1 MERKDMNRFQI
12 LLDGFARQR
21 GFIKYQIDS
30 YNRFVNYTLQQIIDE
45 IGEIVPESE
54 RLIDF
59 KVKLGRIR
67 IGKPS
72 VKEADGSYREILPME
87 ARLRDVTYAAPIF
100 LEMIPTVA
108 GVEQERAEVKIGELP
123 VMVKSELCPLSM
135 FGREELIQA
144 GEDSEDPGGY
154 FIINGTE
161 RVLVLVEEIAPNKI
175 ILENVRR
182 GAVIQAARINSERVG
197 WGQRHVIERKKDGM
211 LTISFANIKKL
222 PLIVLMMALGLD
234 TDKVIIEAITAK
246 DKYREDVYTNLY
258 EIDVTNMAD
267 ALEFMGRAMKVFQ
280 KEYRRERAEQV
291 IDKYLLPHIG
301 QRKEDRRLKA
311 LYLGGVARKLME
323 LAEGK
328 IKEDDIDHYSNK
340 RLRMS
345 GDLLE
350 VLFRS
355 IMLGRWGLIAR
366 IVYNYQKIAKRG
378 KLPSVGTIVESNV
391 LTNNINSA
399 LATGLWVGGRTGVSQ
414 RLERANFLRTVAHL
428 RNVISPLSTAQEH
441 FEARELHSTHWG
453 RLCPSETP
461 EGPTIGLRKYLATM
475 ASITTGI
482 NEEEVK
488 ESLVKVLDKFQG
500 SKEFSVFVNGAVI
513 GRVGKPQAFVQEIK
527 RQRRNG
533 SFSDQI
539 NVKIDNRAEEIIIN
553 TDSGRVRRPL
563 IVAQSGKAELTEEH
577 IKALREGKIGWED
590 LISKGIIEYLDADEE
605 ENAFIAMSDDEVTPE
620 HSHAEINPVTIMGLP
635 SSMIPFAEYNR
646 GDRVNFGAKM
656 SGQSLGMY
664 SLNYLL
670 RVDTKSNMLSYP
682 QTPLVSVDSYP
693 ILGIDRHP
701 AGQNV
706 VIALLCHGG
715 YNMEDSVMINK
726 ASIERGFGRSY
737 FFRTYQTEEMRYRGG
752 QEDVVKVPEK
762 DIRGYRSEKAYSTLT
777 EDGLIPPEMEVGGG
791 DVLVGKTSPLR
802 FLGGGELMTGIQN
815 RRETSLTLRH
825 GEKGVV
831 EKVLLSETQNGNRL
845 VKVTVRDERI
855 LELGDKLAS
864 RHGQKGV
871 IGLIVSP
878 EDMPFTSNGIAPDI
892 IMNPHSIPSR
902 LTVGQLLEMLG
913 GKVGALSGRS
923 INGTPFNGEKE
934 KDLRQELLGVG
945 FRSDGKER
953 LYNGVTGEI
962 LEVEIFMGII
972 YYQKLEHMVANKIH
986 ARSRGPVAL
995 LTKQPTE
1002 GRAKEGGLRLGE
1014 MEKDCLLAH
1023 GASLLL
1029 NERFSADHVS
1039 VPICDKC
1046 GLLAIKDWV
1055 KGRTFCHVCGG
1066 TKVKEVGMSYAF
1078 KLLLDELESLCIYPR
1093 IKVEER

>member
-1 MERKDMNRFQI
+1 METRDMNRFQV
-12 LLDGFARQR
+12 LLDSFAKQR
-21 GFIKYQIDS
+21 GFVKYQIDS
-30 YNRFVNYTLQQIIDE
+30 YNRFVNYTLQQIVDE
-45 IGEIVPESE
+45 IKEIVPESE

-87 ARLRDVTYAAPIF
+87 ARLRDVTYAAPLF

-123 VMVKSELCPLSM
+123 IMVKSELCPLSM
-135 FGREELIQA
+135 LGNEELVAA
-144 GEDSEDPGGY
+144 GEDPEDPGGY

-175 ILENVRR
+175 ILENVHR
-182 GAVIQAARINSERVG
+182 GTVIQSARINSEKVG

-222 PLIVLMMALGLD
+222 PLIVLMRALGLE
-234 TDKVIIEAITAK
+234 TDKDIIESITMK

-258 EIDVTNMAD
+258 ETDVTNILD
-267 ALEFMGRAMKVFQ
+267 ALEYIGRAMKVFQ
-280 KEYRRERAEQV
+280 KEYRKERAEQV

-301 QRKEDRRLKA
+301 QKKEDRVLKA
-311 LYLGGVARKLME
+311 LYLGNIARKLME
-323 LAEGK
+323 LEENK
-328 IKEDDIDHYSNK
+328 LQEDDIDHYSNK

-414 RLERANFLRTVAHL
+414 RLERANFLRTIAHL
-428 RNVISPLSTAQEH
+428 RNVISPLSTTQEH
-441 FEARELHSTHWG
+441 FEARELHTTHWG

-475 ASITTGI
+475 AEITTGI
-482 NEEEVK
+482 DEQEVK
-488 ESLVKVLDKFQG
+488 DTLKGILGKYEG
-500 SKEFSVFVNGAVI
+500 TKEYSVFVNGILI
-513 GRVGKPQAFVQEIK
+513 GKAGRPQAFVQEV
-527 RQRRNG
+527 RRLRRNG
-533 SFSDQI
+533 SLSNQI
-539 NVKIDNRAEEIIIN
+539 NIRITDRAEEVTVN

-563 IVAQSGKAELTEEH
+563 IIAQDGKSQLTEDM
-577 IKALREGKIGWED
+577 IKKLKEGKTGWED
-590 LISKGIIEYLDADEE
+590 FINKGVIEYLDADEE
-605 ENAFIAMSDDEVTPE
+605 ENAYIGLSDNELDKE
-620 HSHAEINPVTIMGLP
+620 HSHVEINPLTIMGLP

-656 SGQSLGMY
+656 SGQSLGLY
-664 SLNYLL
+664 ASNYLL

-682 QTPLVSVDSYP
+682 QMPLVSTDAYP

-715 YNMEDSVMINK
+715 YNMEDSVMVNK

-737 FFRTYQTEEMRYRGG
+737 FFRTYQSEEMRYWGG
-752 QEDVVKVPEK
+752 QEDEIRVPEK
-762 DIRGYRSEKAYSTLT
+762 DIRGYRSEKAYSMLT
-777 EDGLIPPEMEVGGG
+777 EDGLIPPETEVNGG
-791 DVLVGKTSPLR
+791 DVVVGKTSPLR

-815 RRETSLTLRH
+815 RRETSLTVRH
-825 GEKGVV
+825 GERGVID
-831 EKVLLSETQNGNRL
+831 KVILSETQNGNKL
-845 VKVTVRDERI
+845 IKVTIRDERI

-864 RHGQKGV
+864 RHGQKGI

-878 EDMPFTSNGIAPDI
+878 EDMPFASSGITPDI

-902 LTVGQLLEMLG
+902 LTIGQLLEMVS
-913 GKVGALSGRS
+913 GKTGALSGRH

-934 KDLRQELLGVG
+934 KDVRKELLGLG

-953 LYNGVTGEI
+953 LYNGLTGEI
-962 LEVEIFMGII
+962 LDVEIFMGMI

-1029 NERFSADHVS
+1029 KERFSSDQVS

-1046 GLLAIKDWV
+1046 GVLAVRDWM
-1055 KGRTFCHVCGG
+1055 KNKTYCQICGS
-1066 TKVKEVGMSYAF
+1066 TKVKEVEMSYAF
-1078 KLLLDELESLCIYPR
+1078 KLLLDELESLCIYP
-1093 IKVEER
+1093 KVTVEES